1 MPRVRV
7 VAATLA
13 AGLLTVPYLIPANA
27 DTATPTANGLAPV
40 VETQSVSTTSP
51 VAIAAVIE
59 RDEYTATAFIP
70 DDYWPYSRTANTFIN
85 NPNSPIQWPFT
96 QGVPIV
102 SGFGPRIAPC
112 DICST
117 FHKGLDMMPGAGTP
131 IQAIADGVVT
141 AVNSISGEL
150 GVHVKVDHVLDGQRV
165 SSLYA
170 HMQVGTEAVALGE
183 RITVGQLIGRVGNTG
198 LSTAP
203 HLHFEILLDG
213 NRPIDPYAWLK
224 LKVGS

>member
-1 MPRVRV
+1 MPKVRV

-27 DTATPTANGLAPV
+27 DTAAPTAHGPALAI
-40 VETQSVSTTSP
+40 ETQSVSTTSP
-51 VAIAAVIE
+51 DTAAAVIE

-150 GVHVKVDHVLDGQRV
+150 GIHVKVDHVLDGQRV

-213 NRPIDPYAWLK
+213 NRPVDPYAWLK

>member
-27 DTATPTANGLAPV
+27 DTATPTANGPAPV

-150 GVHVKVDHVLDGQRV
+150 GIHVKVDHVLDGQRV

>member
-1 MPRVRV
+1 
-7 VAATLA
+7 
-13 AGLLTVPYLIPANA
+13 
-27 DTATPTANGLAPV
+27 
-40 VETQSVSTTSP
+40 
-51 VAIAAVIE
+51 
-59 RDEYTATAFIP
+59 
-70 DDYWPYSRTANTFIN
+70 
-85 NPNSPIQWPFT
+85 
-96 QGVPIV
+96 
-102 SGFGPRIAPC
+102 
-112 DICST
+112 
-117 FHKGLDMMPGAGTP
+117 MMPGAGTP